1 MCFGLM
7 IKCVDYAHFGDAVS
21 FNTTFGSNNESRSFG
36 VFVGLNHFREIKIF
50 YVVLYILRHE
60 SFKWLFESKN

>member
-7 IKCVDYAHFGDAVS
+7 IKCVDFAHFGDAVT
-21 FNTTFGSNNESRSFG
+21 FNTTFGTNNESRSFG

-50 YVVLYILRHE
+50 CVVLLY
-60 SFKWLFESKN
+60 SKT